1 MASRFFIYHYLH
13 VCLLFFGIVFLLFIV
28 FVIKP
33 NLAKPEYFKNYGQ
46 KGQGWAR
53 SHGKTINR
61 VSYAIIVAFIILYAV
76 VIWKQVLDIPNY
88 ISGNFETVSGV
99 VWKTESNGHFI
110 TLEDGSNYTVDLKG
124 IERGDEVT
132 LRYLPISHC
141 SSILEVNGKEVRY

>member
-13 VCLLFFGIVFLLFIV
+13 VCLLLLGIIVLFVIVFF
-28 FVIKP
+28 IKP
-33 NLAKPEYFKNYGQ
+33 NLAKPEFFKNYGQ
-46 KGQGWAR
+46 KGQEWAR
-53 SHGKTINR
+53 KHKKAINR
-61 VSYAIIVAFIILYAV
+61 VSYVIIIAFIFLYAV

-124 IERGDEVT
+124 IERGDKVT
-132 LRYLPISHC
+132 LRYLPISHR
-141 SSILEVNGKEVRY
+141 SSILEVNGKEVKY